1 MVPGTNSALKIGLAG
16 AAEARLRTGK
26 DMPRAIW

>member
-1 MVPGTNSALKIGLAG
+1 MMPGTDFALKFRLAG
-16 AAEARLRTGK
+16 APEAGLRTGK